1 MLGAPPIWRLN
12 IVKRSQVK
20 LNLKLISS
28 DPNARF
34 VARSLQSRSRAG
46 LPGSCSPC
54 VKVALSRCQG
64 VKANRA
70 SAPLAAPCAVA
81 PAQLLCAGRTRTQ
94 PLRLLAKLIKRA
106 GDFAATAREG
116 ASLRAPH
123 QEPRGV
129 DTDPPSQEHFDRRLQ
144 ASVDGARRHGCR
156 RPFGLDNRTLRQPD
170 QQPQSDKNAKKSHSS
185 DLFQQ
190 DIEIQRGAA
199 PEIRCVCLQ
208 KDLRGP
214 SPFIVQQ

>member
-28 DPNARF
+28 GPNARF
-34 VARSLQSRSRAG
+34 VARSLQSRSRAAF
-46 LPGSCSPC
+46 PVPARHVSRW
-54 VKVALSRCQG
+54 RCQG
-64 VKANRA
+64 VKESRLIGQARLWRPHA
-70 SAPLAAPCAVA
+70 RLP